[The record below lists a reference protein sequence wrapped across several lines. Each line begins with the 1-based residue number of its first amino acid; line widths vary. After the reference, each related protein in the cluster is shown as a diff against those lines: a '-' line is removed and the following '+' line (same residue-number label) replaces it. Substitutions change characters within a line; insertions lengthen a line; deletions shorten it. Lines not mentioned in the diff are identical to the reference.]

1 MKSRAKPKFFFLT
14 DYEKEILNCDQSLIS
29 IFETAFSVL
38 DSKVPSNLSQQRNF
52 RLEVK
57 PSQIDVIRKGKE
69 GEEKYK
75 YMLSQ
80 EYEFQLDPSP
90 NIEIQVKSIIKI
102 RAYQENAMNRI
113 FCKGRA
119 RSGIVVLPCG
129 AGKTLIGILTLCR
142 MKKRTLILCI
152 NNLTV
157 RQWFRQI
164 ELFCNVD
171 ASRIFKFI
179 SEEKSA
185 QKVNLDNF
193 DILISTYKMMSHR
206 EEHRSA
212 YAASV
217 MEQVK
222 RVDWGLLLLDEV
234 QVGPAE
240 VFKKSFLNKTKSHCK
255 IGLTATLIRE
265 DNKIG
270 KSKLIFRGS
279 PVLCWAQVI

>member
-1 MKSRAKPKFFFLT
+1 LLDYEDVFKNQKNKKYFFLN
-14 DYEKEILNCDQSLIS
+14 DFEKEILQSDIKIIS
-29 IFETAFSVL
+29 MYENSFSVL
-38 DSKVPSNLSQQRNF
+38 DSKIPSYISQQRNF

-57 PSQIDVIRKGKE
+57 GDQIDIIRKGRE
-69 GEEKYK
+69 GMEKYK

-80 EYEFQLDPSP
+80 EYEFKTDQTPD
-90 NIEIQVKSIIKI
+90 IDIQVKSIIKI
-102 RAYQENAMNRI
+102 RAYQESAINRI

-119 RSGIVVLPCG
+119 RSGIIVLPCG

-171 ASRIFKFI
+171 SSRIFKFI

-185 QKVNLDNF
+185 DKIDLDKY

-206 EEHRSA
+206 DEHRSK
-212 YAASV
+212 YAADIMS
-217 MEQVK
+217 QVK
-222 RVDWGLLLLDEV
+222 KVDWGLLILDEV

-270 KSKLIFRGS
+270 EGFIMF
-279 PVLCWAQVI
+279 

>member
-1 MKSRAKPKFFFLT
+1 MLNSDEQLIALF
-14 DYEKEILNCDQSLIS
+14 EKN
-29 IFETAFSVL
+29 FEVL
-38 DSKVPSNLSQQRNF
+38 DSKIPSNISQQKNF
-52 RLEVK
+52 RLEVHAN
-57 PSQIDVIRKGKE
+57 QIDVIRKGRP
-69 GEEKYK
+69 GFDKYK

-80 EYEFQLDPSP
+80 EYEYKLDPSP
-90 NIEIQVKSIIKI
+90 DINIQVKSIIKI
-102 RAYQENAMNRI
+102 RAYQENTINRI

-142 MKKRTLILCI
+142 MRKRTLILCI

-157 RQWFRQI
+157 KQWFRQI

-171 ASRIFKFI
+171 SSRIFKFI
-179 SEEKSA
+179 SEEKTKD
-185 QKVNLDNF
+185 QIELDDY

-206 EEHRSA
+206 EEHRSE
-212 YAASV
+212 YAANV
-217 MEQVK
+217 MRQVK
-222 RVDWGLLLLDEV
+222 KVDWGLLILDEV

-240 VFKKSFLNKTKSHCK
+240 VFKKSFLNETKSHCK

-270 KSKLIFRGS
+270 GGNWQRTCSSTWAPSCTRRAGS
-279 PVLCWAQVI
+279 S

>member
-1 MKSRAKPKFFFLT
+1 M
-14 DYEKEILNCDQSLIS
+14 
-29 IFETAFSVL
+29 L
-38 DSKVPSNLSQQRNF
+38 DSKIPSNISQQKNF
-52 RLEVK
+52 RLEVF
-57 PSQIDVIRKGKE
+57 PDQIDIIRKGRP
-69 GEEKYK
+69 GYEKYK

-80 EYEFQLDPSP
+80 EYEYKKDPSP
-90 NIEIQVKSIIKI
+90 NINIQVKSIIKI
-102 RAYQENAMNRI
+102 RAYQENTINRI

-142 MKKRTLILCI
+142 MKKRSLILCI

-157 RQWFRQI
+157 KQWFRQI

-171 ASRIFKFI
+171 SSRIFKFI
-179 SEEKSA
+179 SEEKTKD
-185 QKVNLDNF
+185 QIELDDY

-212 YAASV
+212 YASNV
-217 MEQVK
+217 MAQVK
-222 RVDWGLLLLDEV
+222 KVDWGLLILDEV

-240 VFKKSFLNKTKSHCK
+240 VFKKSFLNETKSHCK

-270 KSKLIFRGS
+270 AVSNLQKICSSTWGPSCTKKAGS
-279 PVLCWAQVI
+279 S